1 MIYNIWIIQKII
13 RIVFILTMVE
23 GVLGVTGADV
33 VVSVG
38 RLWKNKKNKEIY

>member
-1 MIYNIWIIQKII
+1 MIYNIQIIRKII

-23 GVLGVTGADV
+23 GVLAVTGADV

-38 RLWKNKKNKEIY
+38 RL

>member
-1 MIYNIWIIQKII
+1 MIYNIWIIRKII

-23 GVLGVTGADV
+23 GVLTVTGVDV

-38 RLWKNKKNKEIY
+38 RL

>member
-13 RIVFILTMVE
+13 RIVFILTVVD
-23 GVLGVTGADV
+23 GVLVVTGADV

-38 RLWKNKKNKEIY
+38 RL

>member
-1 MIYNIWIIQKII
+1 MIYNIRIIWKII

-23 GVLGVTGADV
+23 GVLAVTDADV

-38 RLWKNKKNKEIY
+38 RL

>member
-1 MIYNIWIIQKII
+1 MIYNIWIIRKII

-23 GVLGVTGADV
+23 GVLAFTGADV

-38 RLWKNKKNKEIY
+38 RL